1 MALADELAE
10 WTDVD
15 GAQYEL
21 GRAVGLF
28 TDQMFLQVK
37 WVFWSDNPL
46 GQALWD
52 MLHELVKAGV
62 LEYRDEPDHQFR
74 WKTATPFGG
83 LTAED
88 SRSATTESP

>member
-1 MALADELAE
+1 MGLADALAE

-28 TDQMFLQVK
+28 SDDTFLQVK
-37 WVFWSDNPL
+37 WVFSSNNPL
-46 GQALWD
+46 GQALYD
-52 MLHELVKAGV
+52 MLHALVQAGV

-74 WKTATPFGG
+74 WKTAAPLDG
-83 LTAED
+83 LTVK
-88 SRSATTESP
+88 RWW